1 MSEQD
6 DEAAEVGVEDLRDF
20 LAELAEELFGV
31 FDGLGLRVKTFV
43 DEIDNDQRQCLRAQ
57 FLQLRSLSFGK
68 ELHQVINYIALI
80 DEVSKRGLKGGMQG
94 LTVIGLQD
102 GLKDDEDAHIDF
114 LLLDEVALDDFDA
127 DIDVLLE
134 ELCVDLLLLPQNGEV

>member
-6 DEAAEVGVEDLRDF
+6 DKAAEVGVEDLRDF
-20 LAELAEELFGV
+20 LAELAEELIGV

-43 DEIDNDQRQCLRAQ
+43 DEIGDDQRQCLRAQ

-80 DEVSKRGLKGGMQG
+80 DEVSKRGLEGGMQG

-114 LLLDEVALDDFDA
+114 FLLDEVAFDDLDA